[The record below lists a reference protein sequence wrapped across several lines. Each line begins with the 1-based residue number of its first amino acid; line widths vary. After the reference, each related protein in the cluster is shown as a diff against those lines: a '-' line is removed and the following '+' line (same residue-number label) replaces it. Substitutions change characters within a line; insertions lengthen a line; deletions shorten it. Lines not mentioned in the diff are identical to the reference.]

1 MLLGFVILYWIVSVL
16 IGLVAAMW
24 VKNTSDFAVAGRSM
38 PMVVVTATVFATW
51 FGSETVLATPAPFL
65 KDGLPG
71 AAEIGRA
78 TV

>member
-38 PMVVVTATVFATW
+38 PMVVVTATVFPT
-51 FGSETVLATPAPFL
+51 
-65 KDGLPG
+65 
-71 AAEIGRA
+71 
-78 TV
+78 